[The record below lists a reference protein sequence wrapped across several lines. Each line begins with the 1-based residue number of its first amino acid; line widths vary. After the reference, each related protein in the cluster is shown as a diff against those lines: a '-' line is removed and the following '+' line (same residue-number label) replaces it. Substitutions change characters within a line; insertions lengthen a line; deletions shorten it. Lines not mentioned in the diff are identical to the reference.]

1 MDVLPIFPA
10 HFWGYAPN
18 FRRFSILLR
27 ISSFF
32 FGKTLA
38 FFRVFV

>member
-1 MDVLPIFPA
+1 MDVLPIFRPD
-10 HFWGYAPN
+10 FWGYAPK
-18 FRRFSILLR
+18 FRRFLILLR
-27 ISSFF
+27 FFSFF